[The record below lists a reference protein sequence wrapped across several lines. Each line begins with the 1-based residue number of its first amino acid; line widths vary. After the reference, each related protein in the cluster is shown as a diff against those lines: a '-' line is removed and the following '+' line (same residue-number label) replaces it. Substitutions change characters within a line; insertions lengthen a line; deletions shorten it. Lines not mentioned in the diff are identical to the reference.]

1 MSERIGDM
9 RYDETRSA
17 FDASTDVEI
26 TSLAPRRLPARLS
39 RPVVARVLAIAGAL
53 LFGLAAWTPWMV
65 VALPASGAKQVVASF
80 PDNTQGIAL
89 VFWLMFAHGA
99 TDPTHITQHPTITHL
114 AGVLWTLL
122 PAVGVL
128 LAPLLWRRPLTLGGL
143 WALRLYTLWL
153 GLAALLSLCVGGT
166 LEWYARH
173 TTGQFTSL
181 VWQTRWG
188 MPLAVVALVIS
199 AFAALQLWRE
209 RALAYAQPLV
219 VPLPHSRPRRWAAW
233 TLSLGVGLWLVGFV
247 VTPWATVNCADAP
260 FTLNHFVEGSCAG
273 LDSGDALSALA
284 AFHLSPNVWV
294 FGRGIYSLYGLLIGA
309 AVLFLVGVW
318 MARRPTRA
326 YCVWLCLWLAAAS
339 ILAYLATRGVTR
351 ITVDSPVLAA
361 QAVGQWRGAIGIP
374 ITLVGLLVA
383 WLAMIPLER
392 AREVEELT

>member
-1 MSERIGDM
+1 MD
-9 RYDETRSA
+9 DVETDVTRAA

-26 TSLAPRRLPARLS
+26 TSLAPRRLPAHLS
-39 RPVVARVLAIAGAL
+39 RPVAARVLAIAGAV

-65 VALPASGAKQVVASF
+65 VALPSGGTRHVVASF
-80 PDNTQGIAL
+80 PDNAQGIAL
-89 VFWLMFAHGA
+89 VFWLMFARGA

-143 WALRLYTLWL
+143 WALRLYTMWL

-173 TTGQFTSL
+173 SSGPFNSPFNAL

-188 MPLAVVALVIS
+188 MPLAVVALAIS
-199 AFAALQLWRE
+199 AFAAIQLWRE

-219 VPLPHSRPRRWAAW
+219 VPLPHSQPRRWAAW
-233 TLSLGVGLWLVGFV
+233 ALSLGIGLWLVGFV

-284 AFHLSPNVWV
+284 AVHLSPNVWV

-309 AVLFLVGVW
+309 AALFLVGIW
-318 MARRPTRA
+318 MARGPTRA
-326 YCVWLCLWLAAAS
+326 YCVWLCLWLVAAT
-339 ILAYLATRGVTR
+339 ILAYLAARGVAH

-374 ITLVGLLVA
+374 ITLAGLLVA
-383 WLAMIPLER
+383 WLAVIPLER
-392 AREVEELT
+392 DKASDVT